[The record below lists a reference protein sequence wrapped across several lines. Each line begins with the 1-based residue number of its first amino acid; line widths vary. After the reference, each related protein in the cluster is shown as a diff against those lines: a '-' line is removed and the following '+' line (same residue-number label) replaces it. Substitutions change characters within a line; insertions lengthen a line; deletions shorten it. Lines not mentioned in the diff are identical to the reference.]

1 MHTSIATILERRK
14 NTARYLK
21 QAIDQVSCLEELQV
35 DELKQQIKQGRYIGI
50 SEPGIIASE
59 SPNAIV
65 NELVI
70 MPDIE
75 KRLESFVR
83 LSHAIIVNY

>member
-35 DELKQQIKQGRYIGI
+35 DELKQQIKVSQRAGI
-50 SEPGIIASE
+50 SM
-59 SPNAIV
+59 AIV
-65 NELVI
+65 ARYRKYSLEAIVVCTY
-70 MPDIE
+70 
-75 KRLESFVR
+75 KRDKFAVKYD
-83 LSHAIIVNY
+83 NKKQ